1 MAFFDAILELEVAS
15 KNTDFS
21 NWSWNKFAKVLTN
34 IAILDNHQDTT
45 IGIEL
50 MERCTTNELFIQ
62 NLTCELDK
70 KISSKNFDLGE
81 HEGALMGLKLFLLR
95 TDKKNRSGLPSTFTN
110 YESCKN
116 RSLLKATWVPITAFP
131 GGPRTLKLSA
141 NQRYGKMMTIL
152 FYTDQNR

>member
-34 IAILDNHQDTT
+34 IAILDNQDTT

-70 KISSKNFDLGE
+70 KISSKNFDLSE

-95 TDKKNRSGLPSTFTN
+95 IDENNRQRRIIENLIKDLPSTVTQCKIFTSFSPISVFDEN
-110 YESCKN
+110 IKKIW
-116 RSLLKATWVPITAFP
+116 LKFEFRA
-131 GGPRTLKLSA
+131 
-141 NQRYGKMMTIL
+141 L
-152 FYTDQNR
+152 FKPVNS